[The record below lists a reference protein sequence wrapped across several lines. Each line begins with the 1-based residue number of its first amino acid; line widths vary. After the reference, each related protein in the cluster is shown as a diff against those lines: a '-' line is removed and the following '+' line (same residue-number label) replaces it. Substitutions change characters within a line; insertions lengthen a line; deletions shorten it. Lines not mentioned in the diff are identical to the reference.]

1 MKLFEEVFIDQQTG
15 GHCVNKTAI
24 SEMTLKQKKLFE
36 MTQYSDGCG
45 CWVWQ
50 GQISNSGYGR
60 TMLRRPDGRVQM
72 VSAQAASY
80 EEFIA
85 VVPQGCLVK
94 QSCGN
99 RLCIN
104 PQHLELIEV

>member
-1 MKLFEEVFIDQQTG
+1 MGQ
-15 GHCVNKTAI
+15 
-24 SEMTLKQKKLFE
+24 EMTVKQKDLFD
-36 MTQYSDGCG
+36 MTQPLDDSG
-45 CWVWQ
+45 CWIWQ

-60 TMLRRPDGRVQM
+60 TMVRDTDNTVKM

-80 EEFIA
+80 QQFIA
-85 VVPQGCLVK
+85 DVPDGYLVK

-104 PQHLELIEV
+104 PQHLELLKT